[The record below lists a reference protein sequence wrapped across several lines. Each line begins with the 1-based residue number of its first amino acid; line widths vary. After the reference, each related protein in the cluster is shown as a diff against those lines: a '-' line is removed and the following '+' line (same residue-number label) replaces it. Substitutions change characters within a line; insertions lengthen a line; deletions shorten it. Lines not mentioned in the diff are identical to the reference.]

1 MNTKLN
7 PTHYTSGNEIKEL
20 VAYRHDTRTT
30 KEGFKWAKNAES
42 YVVKRFQRNGW
53 KLCKTKGVK
62 CAKEKGS
69 DIVARRSE
77 IRMDIDT
84 YKDLLGAIR
93 S

>member
-1 MNTKLN
+1 MSKKCELCGKEISAERLEALPETK
-7 PTHYTSGNEIKEL
+7 
-20 VAYRHDTRTT
+20 R
-30 KEGFKWAKNAES
+30 
-42 YVVKRFQRNGW
+42 
-53 KLCKTKGVK
+53 CVK

-77 IRMDIDT
+77 IGMDIDT